1 MRTRLF
7 NLKLGLMVLI
17 LIVFNQIVLSQSFSD
32 KIVNYIPQYI
42 LPNEYVYGMNEW
54 IFGDA
59 CSDIAEVGG
68 DNANDALAAQQMALF
83 NIRAGQMP
91 IFTYYRWNYFGIDLC
106 NQYLK
111 LVNGK
116 ILSAAKQEQ
125 RAKILFYRALFYF
138 NLVRLY
144 SDIPLYNE
152 NDISTIDSSS
162 IATIYNN
169 YMPVIQSDTLHK
181 PRTAASE
188 IWQQIDSNLT
198 VAVPLLPKNSSLDSS
213 EWYRVTQGAA
223 LTLMAKSKLYQ
234 KNWQAALDYS
244 RQVINSG
251 EYSLEDNFSE
261 AFSINKHGKE
271 SIFELEQYPSAYVDF
286 PGLPV
291 VYGEYWASFN
301 HNVLYNPRHVLF
313 FSGSIGSIPNSY
325 YGWGFNCPSIK
336 YVESFKTGDPR
347 QKFTILSPDDSINWY
362 VNTDTMWAIMD
373 TAASTYNDPTGGK
386 SPTGY
391 SQRKYFVTGTD
402 AFLSGVSEDV
412 ISNTY
417 ILPHSGGYKNIRVF
431 RFADVILMA
440 AEAHYE
446 LGNVDSALYYVNQIR
461 ARARNSGITGYPE
474 NLTSITIDS
483 IYNERM
489 WELGGEGYR
498 LFDLIRTRKAYEA
511 IDGIYN
517 STFDTIV
524 HFDTTKHY
532 LFPIPIQDIVM
543 SHGMLTQNPGYETI
557 DDIEDIAVTRAFKN
571 YVFEIDTAKYNA
583 SDFSYNSP
591 DKTDTLNSHFDLEN
605 TLELGIIPKF
615 TFKNSSNQAEYIAHI
630 DNPDI
635 NGDYKAQIYSFS
647 FQYWINDSIKEYP
660 FIDTILV
667 TVTNYK
673 DTVNTHFAITLIPR
687 TVTSIEHKP
696 VNPEFLVVPNPTSN
710 LITVML
716 SQSPEKDSFYE
727 IYSVSGKLLLR
738 GIINNQKF
746 KIDISSLPAAI
757 YYLRISSITRS
768 EKIVKIQ

>member
-1 MRTRLF
+1 MKTKLSNLRLS
-7 NLKLGLMVLI
+7 LMILI
-17 LIVFNQIVLSQSFSD
+17 LIVFNQVVLSQTFSD
-32 KIVNYIPQYI
+32 EIIDYIPQYI

-106 NQYLK
+106 NQFLK
-111 LVNGK
+111 LTNGK
-116 ILSAAKQEQ
+116 ILSAVKQEQ
-125 RAKILFYRALFYF
+125 RAKILFYRALLYF

-144 SDIPLYNE
+144 GDIPLYTE
-152 NDISTIDSSS
+152 NDVSTIDSSS

-181 PRTAASE
+181 ARTAASE
-188 IWQQIDSNLT
+188 IWQQIDNDLT

-313 FSGSIGSIPNSY
+313 VSESIGSIPNSY

-336 YVESFKTGDPR
+336 YVESFISGDPR
-347 QKFTILSPDDSINWY
+347 QKYTILSPDDSIIWY
-362 VNTDTMWAIMD
+362 VNTDTIYAIMD
-373 TAASTYNDPTGGK
+373 TTASIYNDPTGGK

-391 SQRKYFVTGTD
+391 SQRKYFITGTD

-446 LGNVDSALYYVNQIR
+446 LGNADSALYYVNQIR
-461 ARARNSGITGYPE
+461 TRARNSGNTGYPK

-511 IDGIYN
+511 IDGTYN
-517 STFDTIV
+517 NTFHCIV
-524 HFDTTKHY
+524 HFDTMKNY
-532 LFPIPIQDIVM
+532 LFPIPLQDIVM
-543 SHGMLTQNPGYETI
+543 SQGILTQNPGYETI
-557 DDIEDIAVTRAFKN
+557 DDIEDIVVTRPFKN
-571 YVFEIDTAKYNA
+571 YVFEIDTSSYH
-583 SDFSYNSP
+583 FSYTAPS
-591 DKTDTLNSHFDLEN
+591 KTDTLNSHFDLEN

-615 TFKNSSNQAEYIAHI
+615 AFKNSTNQAEYIAHI
-630 DNPDI
+630 DNPDV
-635 NGDYKAQIYSFS
+635 NGDYKAQIYSYS
-647 FQYWINDSIKEYP
+647 FQYWTKDTIEEYP
-660 FIDTILV
+660 FIDTIFV
-667 TVTNYK
+667 TATNYK
-673 DTVNTHFAITLIPR
+673 DTVSTSFTMILTPR
-687 TVTSIEHKP
+687 IISSIEQKG
-696 VNPEFLVVPNPTSN
+696 VNPEFFVVPNPTSN
-710 LITVML
+710 RITVTL
-716 SQSPEKDSFYE
+716 NQSPEKDCFYE
-727 IYSVSGKLLLR
+727 IYSVSGTLLIR
-738 GIINNQKF
+738 GITEHQNFQ
-746 KIDISSLPAAI
+746 IDLSIFPAGM
-757 YYLRISSITRS
+757 YYLRIPGINKS
-768 EKIVKIQ
+768 EKILKIQ